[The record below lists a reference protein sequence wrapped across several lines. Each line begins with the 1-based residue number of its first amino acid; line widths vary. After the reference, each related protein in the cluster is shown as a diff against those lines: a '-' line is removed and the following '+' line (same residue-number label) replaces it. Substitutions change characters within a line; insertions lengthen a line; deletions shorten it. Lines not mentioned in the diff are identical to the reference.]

1 MMVYCRDIPLA
12 RNNWFPRKKIIPL
25 VFIEIHVKMGH
36 LGQDITRTG
45 DRFYWPKIKDGVKH
59 FASKVCSCV
68 KSTEP
73 NIVPVAAMQS
83 VSSSEPLELVGLD
96 FLHLHTCSGGY
107 LYFLVLTCLAQVYAT
122 THKSTK
128 TVVGRLYNDFV
139 LRYGIHGKI
148 LNKQGKIFLKITRLY
163 NSPNFVE

>member
-1 MMVYCRDIPLA
+1 MVCCRGILLA
-12 RNNWFPRKKIIPL
+12 SNNWFPRKKIH
-25 VFIEIHVKMGH
+25 VKEINVKMGH
-36 LGQDITRTG
+36 LGQDITLTR
-45 DRFYWPKIKDGVKH
+45 DRFYWPKIKDGTKH
-59 FASKVCSCV
+59 FALKVCNCV

-73 NIVPVAAMQS
+73 NIVPVAIMQS
-83 VSSSEPLELVGLD
+83 ISSSEPLELIGLD

-107 LYFLVLTCLAQVYAT
+107 LYFLVITCLVQVYAA

-148 LNKQGKIFLKITRLY
+148 LNKQGKKFENNPFIQLSKL
-163 NSPNFVE
+163 VE